1 MLYTGRCR
9 GYELRAPHT
18 RRLVR
23 VDLFKTGFDCYR
35 LYNDDICLHLKAG
48 GRLTERDPFRQR
60 DLYFFDSAGF
70 SMLQGGPL
78 PCFLKEEQLQ
88 RLLVGEYTV
97 LKESEK
103 QFKCGLHKFGLIEV
117 NTFKRKSEFIT
128 AF

>member
-1 MLYTGRCR
+1 MLCTGRCR

-48 GRLTERDPFRQR
+48 GRLRGILSSSETFI
-60 DLYFFDSAGF
+60 FFHSAGF

-88 RLLVGEYTV
+88 RLLVAEYSI

-103 QFKCGLHKFGLIEV
+103 
-117 NTFKRKSEFIT
+117 
-128 AF
+128 